1 MDLRELKEFFSDT
14 IKYILITIGII
25 IIVIY
30 IVGLQQV
37 VGPSMKPTL
46 NNGNILLLNKFIYHF
61 KEPKRNDIIA
71 FSYEDTKFLIKRVIG
86 LPGENVEYNNNVL
99 YINGEPFMEK
109 IVDDMVTEDF
119 ALKEMGY
126 DTIPK
131 DMYLVL
137 GDNRGDSLDSRS
149 FGLISKKDII
159 GKPFSKIW
167 PINEFKIIK

>member
-1 MDLRELKEFFSDT
+1 VDLRELKEFFSDT

-149 FGLISKKDII
+149 FGLLSKKDII
-159 GKPFSKIW
+159 GKPFLRIW